1 MFYFYIPFA
10 AAGMFM
16 SFTMQIYNFYFISQ
30 AIFLKNCIFFFPC
43 ALSHPIAT
51 PLRPLTPFRE
61 YTKTATECGYLA
73 LAEKKQPISL
83 VFPTASTLK
92 RLQKGEKLHSRKKK
106 ETETATRSGDG
117 SQRQVQRR
125 R

>member
-1 MFYFYIPFA
+1 MFCVYIVHDANIILLFYIA
-10 AAGMFM
+10 
-16 SFTMQIYNFYFISQ
+16 SDIS
-30 AIFLKNCIFFFPC
+30 KKCIFFPC

-73 LAEKKQPISL
+73 LEEKKQPISL

-92 RLQKGEKLHSRKKK
+92 RLQKGEKLHSRKK
-106 ETETATRSGDG
+106 EEAATAARSGAAC
-117 SQRQVQRR
+117 V
-125 R
+125 